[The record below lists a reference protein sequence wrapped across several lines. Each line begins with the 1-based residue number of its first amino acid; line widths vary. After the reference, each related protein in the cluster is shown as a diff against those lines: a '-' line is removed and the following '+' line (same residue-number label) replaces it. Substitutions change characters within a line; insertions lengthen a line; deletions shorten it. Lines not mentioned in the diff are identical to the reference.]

1 MPDLGYAGG
10 ITISIQVA
18 DLDKALAW
26 YGDVLGMETLY
37 KVDEIAWG
45 EVKTA
50 TAGVQIGMGQAES
63 PKVGAGAVPVFDV
76 TDIDAARS
84 QLESKG
90 VRFDGDTQVI
100 PELVKLATFYDP
112 DGNTYMLSQTLAQM
126 G

>member
-1 MPDLGYAGG
+1 MPDLGFAGG

-18 DLDKALAW
+18 DLDRALAW
-26 YGDVLGMETLY
+26 YTDVLGFELLY

-50 TAGVQIGMGQAES
+50 TPGVQIGMGQSES
-63 PKVGAGAVPVFDV
+63 PKTGAGAVPVFEVNDLEA
-76 TDIDAARS
+76 TRS
-84 QLESKG
+84 HLEAKQ

-100 PELVKLATFYDP
+100 PDFVKLATFYDP
-112 DGNTYMLSQTLAQM
+112 DGNAYMLSQTLGEM